1 MGSKA
6 IRKVYSLGRKHG
18 KARYFTLPKTWF
30 RWLEEEH
37 YLVPKRVTFET
48 RENHYYLIIRP
59 DEEHNAADLN
69 GRPRSKVLTIGLTSS
84 VVKLPWVWC
93 LDCDRRLSDKKV
105 RRKLQWVWMTIGEKE
120 VTLEP
125 ASREE
130 HDEREVRRRRER
142 G

>member
-6 IRKVYSLGRKHG
+6 IRKVYSLGKKHG
-18 KARYFTLPKTWF
+18 KARYFTLPKTWL

-37 YLVPKRVTFET
+37 YLVPKRVIFET
-48 RENHYYLIIRP
+48 RDHYYLTIRP
-59 DEEHNAADLN
+59 HEEENGVDLN
-69 GRPRSKVLTIGLTSS
+69 VRPHAEVMTIGTTSS

-93 LDCDRRLSDKKV
+93 LNCDRRLSDKKAK
-105 RRKLQWVWMTIGEKE
+105 RRLQWVWMTIGEKE

-125 ASREE
+125 ATKEE
-130 HDEREVRRRRER
+130 HDARDARLRRRER